1 MNNLGWIEIVMFY
14 GIAIGFGVWQ
24 FWKTDRL
31 LKRTR
36 AENAAKKAAE
46 GEGNDRPLGAAKQKD
61 QPLGKRP

>member
-1 MNNLGWIEIVMFY
+1 MDNLGWIEIVMFY

-36 AENAAKKAAE
+36 AETAAKKVAE
-46 GEGNDRPLGAAKQKD
+46 TEGKPPAN
-61 QPLGKRP
+61 

>member
-1 MNNLGWIEIVMFY
+1 MWSGTANQELPAMDNLGWIEIVMFY

-36 AENAAKKAAE
+36 AENAAKKANE
-46 GEGNDRPLGAAKQKD
+46 GEGKP
-61 QPLGKRP
+61 PSS